1 MQSGNY
7 VLSIDK
13 NKNTSDTNIL
23 LWTKANIAYRRFQ
36 ISYQNNGYYKI
47 KNEGSGLYLSVA
59 GQSGNSGANVEQSS
73 VGTLWQ
79 ILPDGNDS
87 YYIVPQTSST
97 SCLDLQ
103 TGVIAAGKNI
113 ALWNYNLGKAQ
124 RWHLLQASTPTQT
137 TKATI
142 SGQTV
147 PATMNQGH
155 SFSIRGTISSGEK
168 LSSVTVGVYDT
179 NGKMRIGKTVSPN
192 VSSYDLRNVDTAI
205 KFSAL
210 TAGGYRYKVIANT
223 ASGTTVLINTAFM
236 VLSSQ
241 RTVADGTYMISN
253 IQNDNYSLSVDGNK
267 KAAGTNILLWTKA
280 NIAYRKFKFA
290 EISF

>member
-1 MQSGNY
+1 MQSSNY

-13 NKNTSDTNIL
+13 NKNTSGTNIL

-79 ILPDGNDS
+79 ILPDGNGS

-192 VSSYDLRNVDTAI
+192 VSSYDLRNVRH
-205 KFSAL
+205 SH
-210 TAGGYRYKVIANT
+210 
-223 ASGTTVLINTAFM
+223 
-236 VLSSQ
+236 
-241 RTVADGTYMISN
+241 
-253 IQNDNYSLSVDGNK
+253 
-267 KAAGTNILLWTKA
+267 
-280 NIAYRKFKFA
+280 
-290 EISF
+290 